1 MVTGCRHFYHVLESL
16 HRIWNVFYRIIMIVN
31 FLQLMAN
38 HLHRII
44 LNIKDIDEPLE
55 DDIDF
60 EVDS

>member
-1 MVTGCRHFYHVLESL
+1 
-16 HRIWNVFYRIIMIVN
+16 MIVN